1 VDLKARHIHSM
12 ELKVSSSLITTK
24 LVTTTTHVRGGAL
37 HGNIEENVHLFL
49 DRRFLAL
56 MY

>member
-1 VDLKARHIHSM
+1 MDLKARHIHSM